1 VQVGGVEMQQPCIL
15 SAGLT
20 WADDFAVHELELSI
34 TWQTDYITGDCMR
47 AAAAVAA
54 RVTAA
59 AVAAVTRLATVAAAL
74 MQCLIDVLCLPG

>member
-1 VQVGGVEMQQPCIL
+1 MQQPCIL

-34 TWQTDYITGDCMR
+34 AWQTDYITGDCMR

-54 RVTAA
+54 RVDQISSE
-59 AVAAVTRLATVAAAL
+59 AL
-74 MQCLIDVLCLPG
+74 HRIKHKHSFWCILLL

>member
-47 AAAAVAA
+47 AAVAA